1 MQEEIF
7 KTQLEAAKQAS
18 VAQLLFKAAR
28 LWNSQAIEKIQQQTG
43 GQPFRLAHTA
53 LLPHLDL
60 EGTRIT
66 ELSSRLGISKQ
77 ATSQLVKEMESLG
90 LVEMQADPDDR
101 RARRVCFSAAG
112 RAALFHGLDLLQT
125 MEKDLAQSFGKEDMQ
140 YLQHLLK
147 RLLKLLENTPQESL

>member
-7 KTQLEAAKQAS
+7 KSQLETAKQAS

-28 LWNSQAIEKIQQQTG
+28 LWNSQAIEKIQAQTG
-43 GQPFRLAHTA
+43 GGAFRMAHTA

-60 EGTRIT
+60 DGTRIT
-66 ELSSRLGISKQ
+66 ELSKRLGISKQ
-77 ATSQLVKEMESLG
+77 ATSQLVKEMEGMG
-90 LVEMQADPDDR
+90 LVEMQPDPDDR
-101 RARRVCFSAAG
+101 RARRVCFSSAG
-112 RAALFHGLDLLQT
+112 REALFQGLDLLQN

-147 RLLKLLENTPQESL
+147 RLLHLLEKQRPA